1 MPISTTSNNPNPVM
15 TTEERKLRIA
25 DLREHHQPVFDALE
39 LTNALFFPK
48 MAYRPKDKNELHLSF
63 FPSELKRGFDI
74 YTEFVSREYEPEDQE
89 RTLWKWRFNP
99 HWEEE
104 YECTKDLQP
113 RYLIPVSELIK
124 VNAPKKA
131 TPAQGDFFDGSFN
144 LTDDDAPLSEL
155 TIRDLAAI
163 LLREPVSKKEW
174 LNNLIK

>member
-1 MPISTTSNNPNPVM
+1 MAISTSSNPNPVM
-15 TTEERKLRIA
+15 TTEERKAKITE
-25 DLREHHQPVFDALE
+25 LREHHQPIFDALDIS
-39 LTNALFFPK
+39 NALFFPK
-48 MAYRPKDKNELHLSF
+48 MAYRPKDKNEKFLSF
-63 FPSELKRGFDI
+63 FPSELKRGYDI

-104 YECTKDLQP
+104 YEATKDLQP

-124 VNAPKKA
+124 VTPPKKA
-131 TPAQGDFFDGSFN
+131 ISKQTDFFDDDFDMQG
-144 LTDDDAPLSEL
+144 DDAPFSEM

-163 LLREPVSKKEW
+163 LMREPISKKEW

>member
-1 MPISTTSNNPNPVM
+1 MALSTNNPGTL
-15 TTEERKLRIA
+15 TTEERKERISN
-25 DLREHHQPVFDALE
+25 LKSHHQPVLDALGVPD
-39 LTNALFFPK
+39 ALFFPK
-48 MAYRPKDKNELHLSF
+48 MAYRPKGKDEMHLSF

-74 YTEFVSREYEPEDQE
+74 YTEFASREYEPEDQE

-104 YECTKDLQP
+104 YEATPDLQV

-124 VNAPKKA
+124 VTAPKK
-131 TPAQGDFFDGSFN
+131 TEVVQGDMFAN
-144 LTDDDAPLSEL
+144 LDLGIDDAPFNEL
-155 TIRDLAAI
+155 TIRDLAAL